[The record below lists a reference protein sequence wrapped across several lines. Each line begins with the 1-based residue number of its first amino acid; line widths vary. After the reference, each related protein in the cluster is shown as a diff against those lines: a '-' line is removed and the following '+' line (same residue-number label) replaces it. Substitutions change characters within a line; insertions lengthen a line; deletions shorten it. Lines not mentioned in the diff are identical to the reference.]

1 MLVEKYSSAFPTNI
15 LTPEDVLVD
24 VSHQQLMLRSSNRD
38 TGRYDVQEKVEEG
51 SLVDASD
58 TSPEDDVNTEYNWIS
73 ETFFR
78 KSYADEESVGTEQLA
93 EQASLQAGEDNF
105 SLTEEDL
112 FSKGGG
118 ESSTSSRDAED
129 IDASG
134 PPSNSDDSSGAVTTS
149 NITDTNVECVPL
161 AVVQSATSIGNN
173 CLKFLTIIIL
183 RSMNLFFLESVDEAM
198 EVDVC
203 PSVTP
208 SSTSASLRAVA
219 ASIIPNIDDESTLS
233 EVFQSASDVA
243 KYGDL
248 SISALK
254 EFPGVK
260 LELINKIPK
269 QNYCLF
275 VATSKLAKEIFAQSE
290 ELGAFSAEL
299 IIEPGSLLEY
309 IDLIPDQNFK
319 SDSVITM
326 ANKQEYYIYCKQR
339 RIYYNGFDNTKG
351 CGAYFLAY
359 ANDPLGVK
367 EPNVYLSYDSTKGRL
382 GLYNSKCIRPGMEL
396 FWEYDSSGKY
406 WRGRDIYL
414 NSEVWKRVVMKY
426 PSVVRRNRRRIGE
439 EDDDDFVVDSTK
451 PSRSSPVKRR
461 RLHLVS
467 SSKPTEV
474 INSPLFAR
482 SKFTTKDILE
492 CQLLSDLREIKAGI

>member
-183 RSMNLFFLESVDEAM
+183 RSMNLFF
-198 EVDVC
+198 
-203 PSVTP
+203 
-208 SSTSASLRAVA
+208 
-219 ASIIPNIDDESTLS
+219 
-233 EVFQSASDVA
+233 F
-243 KYGDL
+243 
-248 SISALK
+248 
-254 EFPGVK
+254 
-260 LELINKIPK
+260 
-269 QNYCLF
+269 
-275 VATSKLAKEIFAQSE
+275 
-290 ELGAFSAEL
+290 
-299 IIEPGSLLEY
+299 
-309 IDLIPDQNFK
+309 
-319 SDSVITM
+319 
-326 ANKQEYYIYCKQR
+326 
-339 RIYYNGFDNTKG
+339 
-351 CGAYFLAY
+351 
-359 ANDPLGVK
+359 
-367 EPNVYLSYDSTKGRL
+367 
-382 GLYNSKCIRPGMEL
+382 
-396 FWEYDSSGKY
+396 
-406 WRGRDIYL
+406 
-414 NSEVWKRVVMKY
+414 
-426 PSVVRRNRRRIGE
+426 
-439 EDDDDFVVDSTK
+439 
-451 PSRSSPVKRR
+451 
-461 RLHLVS
+461 
-467 SSKPTEV
+467 
-474 INSPLFAR
+474 
-482 SKFTTKDILE
+482 
-492 CQLLSDLREIKAGI
+492 